1 MEPSSARFLALLILF
16 CGAIVKTVE
25 SFEKDDVIKHN
36 TKVGEKRISA
46 QILALIDHYKQ
57 EDPVGIPGAP
67 IPDPMPVPDI
77 SKSLGLAT
85 FNMRNVLAHGL
96 SKFRIKNLN
105 IDIKELKAFVGI
117 QLDSMNMVGDYTLS
131 SLFSRTQG
139 PFKVMLK
146 NVMVKGNAS
155 LAVQRDGMIKTDDI
169 QIDITFSDMAMDF
182 QNLGIL
188 GSVFQ
193 GFINSAPTLVF
204 DSMKPF
210 MLAEAYKQIRT
221 EIDSNIANAT
231 GEFRFPNSISPL
243 DMAIAEGRKKVRSM
257 GYEPYMIRDYNHTMG
272 LFSMQMTNTY
282 LTGASSFYRVGNM
295 TVVMANNT
303 ISMRFQVGT
312 QKLAGATQ
320 WEVGMGNGMV
330 TRAGHAEF
338 TVQHI
343 KATIEVSQALDL
355 RKRPQ
360 IKDLQFDL
368 GNIQIRCDG
377 AGTLDYI
384 LEFGVN
390 VLPNLLRYQIMDGLE
405 NPIKVRIQE
414 KMNAIDVEM
423 AIRQYLPQFEKMGL
437 DADFNFKL

>member
-1 MEPSSARFLALLILF
+1 
-16 CGAIVKTVE
+16 
-25 SFEKDDVIKHN
+25 
-36 TKVGEKRISA
+36 
-46 QILALIDHYKQ
+46 
-57 EDPVGIPGAP
+57 
-67 IPDPMPVPDI
+67 
-77 SKSLGLAT
+77 
-85 FNMRNVLAHGL
+85 
-96 SKFRIKNLN
+96 
-105 IDIKELKAFVGI
+105 
-117 QLDSMNMVGDYTLS
+117 
-131 SLFSRTQG
+131 
-139 PFKVMLK
+139 
-146 NVMVKGNAS
+146 MVKGNAS